1 MNVGIPSSY
10 ELKAVINL
18 YLGKKVQ
25 VFSVVVKGKTA
36 VNSLLRKE
44 FVYSEEVM
52 SLVLS
57 TQLSLD

>member
-1 MNVGIPSSY
+1 LNVGIPSSY
-10 ELKAVINL
+10 ELKAIINL
-18 YLGKKVQ
+18 YLGKKDQ
-25 VFSVVVKGKTA
+25 VFSVVVKGKMA